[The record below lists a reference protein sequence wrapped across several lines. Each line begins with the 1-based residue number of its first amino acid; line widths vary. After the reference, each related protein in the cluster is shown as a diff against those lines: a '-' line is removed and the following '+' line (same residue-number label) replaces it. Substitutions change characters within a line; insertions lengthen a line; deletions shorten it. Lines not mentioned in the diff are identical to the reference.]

1 MSTYVP
7 NYKNDIFISYSHVDN
22 EPFPGADK
30 GWVTTFVNGLK
41 TELGRQLGRSN
52 AYSLWMDYEL
62 RGNQPVTADIDNQLN
77 SCATLVLIFSR
88 GYLASSWCLL
98 ELNTF
103 LAQVG
108 NGSGRIFMVEH
119 DFVPFEERPPEFQD
133 LLGYPFW
140 MKNPDTGRI
149 RTLAIPKPNPDRE
162 PEYYQTLNELARD
175 LTTTLNKLKN
185 EANKPNEDDN
195 NVSGLAAMKK
205 KRLESEKLRIEGEL
219 KSKNTDYESVLTSVS
234 NPRIPQTT
242 KTNLNNRLD
251 QLEAEIGTL
260 EAELEHIKNELKKY

>member
-1 MSTYVP
+1 MT
-7 NYKNDIFISYSHVDN
+7 YKNDIFISYAHVDN

-41 TELGRQLGRSN
+41 NELGRQLGRTD
-52 AYSLWMDYEL
+52 AYKLWMDYEL

-119 DFVPFEERPPEFQD
+119 DLVPFEERPPEFQD

-140 MKNPDTGRI
+140 IKNSDTGRI

-175 LTTTLNKLKN
+175 LTTTLNKLKS
-185 EANKPNEDDN
+185 EVDKKPDTGG
-195 NVSGLAAMKK
+195 GLAAMKK
-205 KRLESEKLRIEGEL
+205 KRLETEKLRLEGEL
-219 KSKNTDYESVLTSVS
+219 KAKNSDYESVLTSAS
-234 NPRIPQTT
+234 NPRIPQST

-251 QLEAEIGTL
+251 QLEAEIETL
-260 EAELEHIKNELKKY
+260 EAELEQIKNELKKY